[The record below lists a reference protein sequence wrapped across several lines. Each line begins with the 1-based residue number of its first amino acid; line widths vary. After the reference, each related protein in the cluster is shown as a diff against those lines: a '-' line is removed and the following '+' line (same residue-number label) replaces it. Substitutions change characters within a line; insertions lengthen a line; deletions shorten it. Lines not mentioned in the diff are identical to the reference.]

1 LKRKLKL
8 HGVKYTVALFDNVH
22 ANTYGFSTIEMK
34 NFYNTFLD
42 MLFRDPT
49 IGIIIKS
56 KKPII
61 LNSMPIISQK
71 IEKAQATGRCI
82 KLSNEFGRFPLDAAL
97 ASDISVGVGISSAI
111 IEIATAGLPAVMYDM
126 TTYYPHEF
134 YKKGNNKIIGKIK
147 DQKNNNLNS
156 NLGEWADLKIE
167 LDPFS
172 DGMSNYRIEE
182 YIKNCLDAFDLG
194 LNASNVIN
202 NANKKYSKAWG
213 NENINEF

>member
-1 LKRKLKL
+1 
-8 HGVKYTVALFDNVH
+8 
-22 ANTYGFSTIEMK
+22 MK

-56 KKPII
+56 KKPIV

-82 KLSNEFGRFPLDAAL
+82 KLSNKFGRFPLDAAL

-111 IEIATAGLPAVMYDM
+111 TEIATAGQPAVMYDM

-134 YKKGNNKIIGKIK
+134 YKKGKNKIIFDDLELLVGKIK
-147 DQKNNNLNS
+147 DQKNNTLNS
-156 NLGEWADLKIE
+156 NLGQWADLKIE

-172 DGMSNYRIEE
+172 DGMSNYRVEE

-194 LNASNVIN
+194 LNASDVIN
-202 NANKKYSKAWG
+202 NANKKYSENWG
-213 NENINEF
+213 SKNIHTII